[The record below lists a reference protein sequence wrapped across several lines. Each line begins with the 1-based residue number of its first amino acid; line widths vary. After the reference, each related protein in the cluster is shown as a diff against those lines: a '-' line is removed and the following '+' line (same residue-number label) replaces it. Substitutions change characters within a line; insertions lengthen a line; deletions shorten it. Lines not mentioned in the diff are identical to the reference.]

1 MKKLKKENKEILNYE
16 NINKEID
23 VNSKDDNIS
32 ITSKTSSKTNNIT
45 QDIKEK
51 KNESLKEK
59 EDNDIYEY
67 ENEEDEEE
75 YSEKQIENDLNQ
87 NSIYKVN
94 YYQNLSN
101 KSI

>member
-32 ITSKTSSKTNNIT
+32 ITSKTYSKTNNIT

-51 KNESLKEK
+51 KMNH
-59 EDNDIYEY
+59 
-67 ENEEDEEE
+67 
-75 YSEKQIENDLNQ
+75 
-87 NSIYKVN
+87 
-94 YYQNLSN
+94 
-101 KSI
+101 